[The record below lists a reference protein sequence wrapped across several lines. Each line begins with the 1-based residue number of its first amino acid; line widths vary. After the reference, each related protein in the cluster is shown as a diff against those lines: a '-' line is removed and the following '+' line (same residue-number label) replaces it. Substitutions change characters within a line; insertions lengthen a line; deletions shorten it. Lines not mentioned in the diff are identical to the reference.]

1 MATKYKKRNYEG
13 KLDSIYMYDDADSSV
28 NWSIPIDEA
37 NRHYQ
42 EYLEWAKTNTIEDAD
57 GLTWDDIRNERNKD
71 YQEYL
76 EWSKSNTI
84 DPVDSLTWADIRSTR
99 DGILKSTDWTMTTG
113 ATVDQA
119 QWAAYRQVIRDIPQT
134 YKDKTPD
141 DVVWPTQPSTA
152 GPNS

>member
-1 MATKYKKRNYEG
+1 MAKYKLRNTPIYASDGTTVSEVIEDI
-13 KLDSIYMYDDADSSV
+13 LDTELNYA
-28 NWSIPIDEA
+28 IPKDLD

-42 EYLEWAKTNTIEDAD
+42 EYLEWVKTNKVDPAD
-57 GLTWDDIRNERNKD
+57 PETLTWDDIRAKRN
-71 YQEYL
+71 
-76 EWSKSNTI
+76 N
-84 DPVDSLTWADIRSTR
+84 
-99 DGILKSTDWTMTTG
+99 ILRETDWTMTTG

>member
-1 MATKYKKRNYEG
+1 MYKLFKDPITQQEDKIVIKVLEDGAVLN
-13 KLDSIYMYDDADSSV
+13 
-28 NWSIPIDEA
+28 IPFNEA
-37 NRHYQ
+37 N
-42 EYLEWAKTNTIEDAD
+42 I
-57 GLTWDDIRNERNKD
+57 D

-76 EWSKSNTI
+76 EWVKTNTP
-84 DPVDSLTWADIRSTR
+84 DPADVEALTWDSIRATR
-99 DGILKSTDWTMTTG
+99 DQILKDTDWTMTTG

-152 GPNS
+152 GPNT

>member
-28 NWSIPIDEA
+28 NWSIPIDEV

-57 GLTWDDIRNERNKD
+57 GLTWNDIRNERNRIF
-71 YQEYL
+71 Q
-76 EWSKSNTI
+76 T
-84 DPVDSLTWADIRSTR
+84 
-99 DGILKSTDWTMTTG
+99 TDWTMTTG
-113 ATVDQA
+113 ATVDHA

-152 GPNS
+152 GPNT

>member
-1 MATKYKKRNYEG
+1 MSFTYKLQKNPETKEIN
-13 KLDSIYMYDDADSSV
+13 SV
-28 NWSIPIDEA
+28 TKFFTGTDRALCIPFDEA
-37 NRHYQ
+37 N
-42 EYLEWAKTNTIEDAD
+42 I
-57 GLTWDDIRNERNKD
+57 D

-76 EWSKSNTI
+76 EWVAEGNTAEAA
-84 DPVDSLTWADIRSTR
+84 DGLTWNDIRAKR
-99 DGILKSTDWTMTTG
+99 NGILQSTDWTMTSG

-141 DVVWPTQPSTA
+141 DVVWPTQPSTK

>member
-1 MATKYKKRNYEG
+1 MTIKYKKRNYQG
-13 KLDSIYMYDDADSSV
+13 KFDSIYMYDDSDSSV
-28 NWSIPIDEA
+28 NLSIPIDEA
-37 NRHYQ
+37 NR
-42 EYLEWAKTNTIEDAD
+42 
-57 GLTWDDIRNERNKD
+57 D

-76 EWSKSNTI
+76 EWSKTNTI
-84 DPVDSLTWADIRSTR
+84 EAADVDTLTWDSIRATR
-99 DGILKSTDWTMTTG
+99 DQILRDTDWTMTSG

-141 DVVWPTQPSTA
+141 DVVWPTQPSTK

>member
-1 MATKYKKRNYEG
+1 MSYKLTKYLKPDGTYTNKVVIRLED
-13 KLDSIYMYDDADSSV
+13 KAF
-28 NWSIPIDEA
+28 IPFDEA
-37 NRHYQ
+37 N
-42 EYLEWAKTNTIEDAD
+42 T
-57 GLTWDDIRNERNKD
+57 D

-76 EWSKSNTI
+76 AWKAEGNTPEPA
-84 DPVDSLTWADIRSTR
+84 DEDTLTWDSIRATR
-99 DGILKSTDWTMTTG
+99 DKILRDTDWTMTTG

-141 DVVWPTQPSTA
+141 DVVWPTQPSTK

>member
-1 MATKYKKRNYEG
+1 MAIKYKKRNYEG
-13 KLDSIYMYDDADSSV
+13 KFDSIYMYDDADSSV

-57 GLTWDDIRNERNKD
+57 TETLTWDSIRF
-71 YQEYL
+71 
-76 EWSKSNTI
+76 
-84 DPVDSLTWADIRSTR
+84 TR
-99 DGILKSTDWTMTTG
+99 DQILKDTDWTMTTG